1 MIEPDDSSLITW
13 EAAGSESTVQCRASS
28 LMALAD
34 SNGCGVLFGTRQD
47 HRIAIS
53 SYRELASHDPDAA
66 SFSSMDE
73 ALLSTLIVAGQ
84 CEPDLWGLLPV
95 GWYRVH
101 RSPPRQD
108 GPSGVPESD
117 LDIYSRFFPETWQIA
132 LSIERNGAVS
142 RANLLARD
150 AGGIPSPEPVIRE
163 IACAEA
169 EEHAKPTVPA
179 WMDGVRIAC
188 GELAASE
195 AAAVTRE
202 DTPAPLTAS
211 GRPWRYRSTAA
222 AWILGAI
229 VGTLIALS
237 VVFVE
242 KKQAGVEVARTTTT
256 TPAAPVRQSAL
267 PPVAPRIAT
276 STPQPASGPA
286 RSAFGSVASRT
297 NPELHQPDLH
307 QEKLSPLPARWVVPA
322 RTTITVS
329 LDRRIDTRYTRRG
342 ERFVAILEKPVSI
355 GKGIVIPKGTRF
367 GGHVSESHPSGRIRG
382 RARLAI
388 VLDYFHVH
396 SQDYRIHTSVD
407 TRVRRHR
414 LAWLG
419 AGLVVGRRNISLRA
433 GSPLQFKLRG
443 RVAAAHQAE

>member
-13 EAAGSESTVQCRASS
+13 EAAGGEATVQCQASS
-28 LMALAD
+28 LMALAG
-34 SNGCGVLFGTRQD
+34 SNGCGVLFGTRQA

-101 RSPPRQD
+101 HSAPRQD
-108 GPSGVPESD
+108 GVAGVPESD

-150 AGGIPSPEPVIRE
+150 SGGIPSPEPVIRE
-163 IACAEA
+163 IACAET
-169 EEHAKPTVPA
+169 EEHVKPMVPA
-179 WMDGVRIAC
+179 WMDDVRIAC
-188 GELAASE
+188 GERAGS
-195 AAAVTRE
+195 AAAAAITTA
-202 DTPAPLTAS
+202 DTPESLTAS

-229 VGTLIALS
+229 AGTLIALS
-237 VVFVE
+237 IIFIA
-242 KKQAGVEVARTTTT
+242 KRQAGVEIARTTTT
-256 TPAAPVRQSAL
+256 RAVPVRQSAL
-267 PPVAPRIAT
+267 PPV
-276 STPQPASGPA
+276 TPGAAIPTPGAVSGPA
-286 RSAFGSVASRT
+286 RSAVGTLATRAD
-297 NPELHQPDLH
+297 LRQP
-307 QEKLSPLPARWVVPA
+307 EKLSPLPARWVVPA

-329 LDRRIDTRYTRRG
+329 LDRKLDTRRSRRG
-342 ERFVAILEKPVSI
+342 ERFVAVLEKPVSI

-367 GGHVSESHPSGRIRG
+367 DGHVSESHPSGRIGG

-388 VLDYFHVH
+388 VLDYFHF
-396 SQDYRIHTSVD
+396 SGQDYRIHTSMD
-407 TRVRRHR
+407 TRVKGHR

-419 AGLVVGRRNISLRA
+419 AGLIVGRRNISLRA

-443 RVAAAHQAE
+443 RVTATHRAE